1 VSWTVPE
8 LAERVEQLRP
18 SVLASKRREFPRLA
32 HADLEDAYSQA
43 VEGIIRGDALFEEEA
58 QLAAYLHRAV
68 SNLARNQIRDTAR
81 HAIPLEQAA
90 VGVQARDLSTADP
103 EDRLLAAK
111 ARALLNEFL
120 AELSEQDRTIAYL
133 HLDPAYECT
142 PRQIARELNVPYQQV
157 RASLRRTSV
166 NLSRFQALLTRPG
179 AFCQRRRRDVLE
191 WQRTGVVPLA
201 LRIHLSRC
209 ATCRARHRTARTAVR
224 RAILPLLPATALP
237 VARTGALS
245 RMLHAAG
252 AHPVTQRIDGAMSRW
267 RKVAPV
273 GGGGSAAIAAKLAT
287 AGAIATVSGFTA
299 ALHAITSHP
308 PAHPHVRHVTAHHL
322 AIHRLAGAPNPST
335 PARAASTVTSRPVLR
350 PAAYTTTTTSTTTLT
365 TTSTRAAAPPPPNAN
380 PLPATSGRSRTGQD
394 GVRATVASATATG
407 SSQGSSSDAY
417 APAPNE
423 NTVSSTSSSH
433 ATNGGAASSGPA
445 APGGPPAP

>member
-1 VSWTVPE
+1 M
-8 LAERVEQLRP
+8 
-18 SVLASKRREFPRLA
+18 
-32 HADLEDAYSQA
+32 
-43 VEGIIRGDALFEEEA
+43 
-58 QLAAYLHRAV
+58 
-68 SNLARNQIRDTAR
+68 
-81 HAIPLEQAA
+81 
-90 VGVQARDLSTADP
+90 
-103 EDRLLAAK
+103 
-111 ARALLNEFL
+111 
-120 AELSEQDRTIAYL
+120 
-133 HLDPAYECT
+133 
-142 PRQIARELNVPYQQV
+142 

-166 NLSRFQALLTRPG
+166 SLSRFQALLTRPG

-209 ATCRARHRTARTAVR
+209 ATCRAQHHTARTAVR
-224 RAILPLLPATALP
+224 HAILPLLPATALP
-237 VARTGALS
+237 VARAGALS
-245 RMLHAAG
+245 RMWHVAG
-252 AHPVTQRIDGAMSRW
+252 AHPVTQRIDDAMSRW

-273 GGGGSAAIAAKLAT
+273 GGGGSAAIAARLAT

-308 PAHPHVRHVTAHHL
+308 PAHPHVRHVTVHHL
-322 AIHRLAGAPNPST
+322 AIHRLAVAPNPST
-335 PARAASTVTSRPVLR
+335 LARAASTVTSRPVLR
-350 PAAYTTTTTSTTTLT
+350 PAAYTTTTTST

-394 GVRATVASATATG
+394 GVRATVASATATS

-423 NTVSSTSSSH
+423 NKVSSTSSSH

>member
-1 VSWTVPE
+1 MSWTVPE
-8 LAERVEQLRP
+8 LAERVQQLRP
-18 SVLASKRREFPRLA
+18 TVLASKRREFPRLA
-32 HADLEDAYSQA
+32 DADLEDAYSQA

-90 VGVQARDLSTADP
+90 VGVQVPDVSTADP
-103 EDRLLAAK
+103 EERLLAAK

-209 ATCRARHRTARTAVR
+209 ATCRAQHHTARTAVR
-224 RAILPLLPATALP
+224 HAILPLLPATALP
-237 VARTGALS
+237 VARAGALS
-245 RMLHAAG
+245 RMWHAAG
-252 AHPVTQRIDGAMSRW
+252 AHPVTQRIDDAMSRW

-308 PAHPHVRHVTAHHL
+308 PAHQDVRHVMVHHL
-322 AIHRLAGAPNPST
+322 AIHRLAVAPNPST

-350 PAAYTTTTTSTTTLT
+350 PAAYTTTTTSTTT
-365 TTSTRAAAPPPPNAN
+365 STRAAAPPPPNAN

-394 GVRATVASATATG
+394 NSVRAAIASATATS

-423 NTVSSTSSSH
+423 NNVSSTSSSH